1 MNTVSEEVEAPNTP
15 LSVSEVCSIKQRN
28 EKDENE
34 KKKKEKITTYSSQ
47 LCHRFYGLQ
56 IHKINR

>member
-1 MNTVSEEVEAPNTP
+1 MSTVSEEVEAPNTP

-34 KKKKEKITTYSSQ
+34 KKMKRLQ
-47 LCHRFYGLQ
+47 LIVPSCATDFMVSKY
-56 IHKINR
+56 IK

>member
-15 LSVSEVCSIKQRN
+15 LSVSEVCSIKQKN

-34 KKKKEKITTYSSQ
+34 KKKEKIATYSSQ
-47 LCHRFYGLQ
+47 LCHRFLWSP
-56 IHKINR
+56 NT

>member
-1 MNTVSEEVEAPNTP
+1 MNTVSEKVEAPNTP

-34 KKKKEKITTYSSQ
+34 KKMKRLQ
-47 LCHRFYGLQ
+47 LIVPSCATDFMVSKY
-56 IHKINR
+56 IK